1 MANATNNRSLDS
13 RKSWDNMV
21 SPDTKPGNGNDK
33 KTGDDT
39 TKDPQP
45 KV

>member
-1 MANATNNRSLDS
+1 MTNSTNDRSLDS
-13 RKSWDNMV
+13 RKSWENMS
-21 SPDTKPGNGNDK
+21 SPDTKPANGNDK
-33 KTGDDT
+33 KMGDNT